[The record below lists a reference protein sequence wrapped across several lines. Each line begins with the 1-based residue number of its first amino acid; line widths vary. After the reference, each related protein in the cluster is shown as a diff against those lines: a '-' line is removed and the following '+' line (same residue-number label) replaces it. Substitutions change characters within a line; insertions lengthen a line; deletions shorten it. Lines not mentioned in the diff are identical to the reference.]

1 LDESD
6 GCRVLNDTKVQ
17 VYPLCTRV
25 VFWDLITGLGL
36 VTGFALMAIMYKEIG
51 QLRKE
56 LEDLKSMIR
65 VIRYNALE
73 SEKKGE

>member
-1 LDESD
+1 
-6 GCRVLNDTKVQ
+6 VL
-17 VYPLCTRV
+17 
-25 VFWDLITGLGL
+25 WDLITGLGL
-36 VTGFALMAIMYKEIG
+36 VTGFALMAIMYKEVG